1 MKGKTYS
8 EIKHQ
13 YEALRA
19 TSALIAERREALC
32 AFWKAAAPAH
42 IVVLGCGSS
51 FQLSTALASSLNLAQ
66 DIPAVSIPAGDLLVH
81 PQWYTHVMT
90 GALVITLSRSGE
102 TSELI
107 YSLQKIRKDFPA
119 NKVLS
124 VTCVCDSQVKN
135 YTDMLLELPW
145 AFDASVC
152 QTSSVVNLYAAL
164 ELIIGY
170 VTGDEQ
176 KVADIHWL
184 AENGE
189 AYLSRVEPAVKELA
203 AKPWNNVTVLCD
215 GEANGL
221 AEEGALAFNEIAYR
235 PSMCKHIL
243 DLRHGPIVLIDSE
256 TLVLACL
263 NNDNFEYQRGLIA
276 DVAKRGA
283 LIVAFSA
290 ETLPALDGVSAQFSV
305 KQELHPVAATLAMM
319 PIAQL
324 LSVYKAAEIG
334 VDPDNPD
341 GLDAWI
347 KLN

>member
-1 MKGKTYS
+1 M
-8 EIKHQ
+8 
-13 YEALRA
+13 
-19 TSALIAERREALC
+19 
-32 AFWKAAAPAH
+32 
-42 IVVLGCGSS
+42 
-51 FQLSTALASSLNLAQ
+51 
-66 DIPAVSIPAGDLLVH
+66 
-81 PQWYTHVMT
+81 
-90 GALVITLSRSGE
+90 
-102 TSELI
+102 
-107 YSLQKIRKDFPA
+107 
-119 NKVLS
+119 
-124 VTCVCDSQVKN
+124 KN

-184 AENGE
+184 AENGD
-189 AYLSRVEPAVKELA
+189 AYLSGIEPAVKELA

-243 DLRHGPIVLIDSE
+243 DLRHGPIVLINSE

-263 NNDNFEYQRGLIA
+263 NNDNFEYQRSLIA
-276 DVAKRGA
+276 DVSKRGA
-283 LIVAFSA
+283 LIVTFSA
-290 ETLPALDGVSAQFSV
+290 EKLPALDGVSAQFTTDHG
-305 KQELHPVAATLAMM
+305 LHPVAAALAMM

-324 LSVYKAAEIG
+324 LSVYKAAEMG